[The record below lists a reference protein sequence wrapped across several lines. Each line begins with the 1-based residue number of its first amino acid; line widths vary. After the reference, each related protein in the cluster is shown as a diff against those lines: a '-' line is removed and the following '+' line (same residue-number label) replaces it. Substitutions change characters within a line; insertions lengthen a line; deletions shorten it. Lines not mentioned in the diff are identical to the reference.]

1 VNTTQTLRGAGA
13 PVAGASPERRDPARA
28 GPLVLDR
35 YRLISRLGTGGF
47 GAVWLARDERLGRD
61 VAVKA
66 VPRAGTSPARSQ
78 REAVAAA
85 RLNHPAI
92 VTLYEAGAD
101 AEGHYLV
108 SELVEGP
115 TLAELIAAGALS
127 DRDVLRVGV
136 ALAGALA
143 HAHGRGVVHR
153 DVKPQNVIV
162 PAAPQSVGGVAKLT
176 DFGIALLAGD
186 DPLTRTGDVVGTL
199 AYMAPEQAEGRRVG
213 AEADVYALALVL
225 YEALAGR
232 HPVRGAGPAATARR
246 LGAVLPSLARS
257 RRDLPED
264 LVEAID
270 RALLPD
276 PHDRGAL
283 DELAQAL
290 EECLPDVSDEG
301 GRLPQLPVE
310 RRRLRGAG
318 RLAAALAAA
327 ALTCVAAALSPSV
340 PPAAPVALGAIGA
353 AVVLIAPRLG
363 WLAGA
368 GATIGWLAFASPSL
382 AGVALVV
389 VLAAALVP
397 LLLWRHGRSWSA
409 PAIAPLL
416 GAATL
421 AGAFPALAGQ
431 ARDWRRRFAL
441 AALGYWWLSLA
452 EAVAHAR
459 LYLGAPA
466 SASPVDRWS
475 NAPGVA
481 VTHVVAPL
489 LTSGALALA
498 GVWAVGAVVLPWV
511 VRGRSLTADLLL
523 GGAWAF
529 GLATGA
535 SALAAAISLPEPRGN
550 AVAAVAAGGLAVALR
565 TLRGPDRREPPETAE
580 DQPDH

>member
-1 VNTTQTLRGAGA
+1 
-13 PVAGASPERRDPARA
+13 
-28 GPLVLDR
+28 
-35 YRLISRLGTGGF
+35 
-47 GAVWLARDERLGRD
+47 
-61 VAVKA
+61 
-66 VPRAGTSPARSQ
+66 
-78 REAVAAA
+78 
-85 RLNHPAI
+85 
-92 VTLYEAGAD
+92 
-101 AEGHYLV
+101 
-108 SELVEGP
+108 
-115 TLAELIAAGALS
+115 
-127 DRDVLRVGV
+127 
-136 ALAGALA
+136 
-143 HAHGRGVVHR
+143 
-153 DVKPQNVIV
+153 
-162 PAAPQSVGGVAKLT
+162 
-176 DFGIALLAGD
+176 
-186 DPLTRTGDVVGTL
+186 
-199 AYMAPEQAEGRRVG
+199 
-213 AEADVYALALVL
+213 
-225 YEALAGR
+225 
-232 HPVRGAGPAATARR
+232 
-246 LGAVLPSLARS
+246 
-257 RRDLPED
+257 
-264 LVEAID
+264 
-270 RALLPD
+270 
-276 PHDRGAL
+276 
-283 DELAQAL
+283 
-290 EECLPDVSDEG
+290 
-301 GRLPQLPVE
+301 
-310 RRRLRGAG
+310 
-318 RLAAALAAA
+318 
-327 ALTCVAAALSPSV
+327 
-340 PPAAPVALGAIGA
+340 
-353 AVVLIAPRLG
+353 
-363 WLAGA
+363 
-368 GATIGWLAFASPSL
+368 WLAFASPSL

-535 SALAAAISLPEPRGN
+535 SALAAAISLPDPRGN